1 MPHSRN
7 RCIYIYIISIL
18 FTACSPQ
25 KKDISRPNIIIIMA
39 DDLGWADVG
48 YNGNTFFETPY
59 LDQLAS
65 EGIILERFYA
75 SSASCAPSRASILTG
90 MYTPRH
96 KVYIPQGYSMF
107 GSGNEDHYL
116 KMRWKVPTP
125 DMDSSF
131 FSFPVSVNH
140 VEPEI
145 ESLAELLKKAGY
157 VSSRIGKWHIGDDNQ
172 GFDYNSANGE
182 PGFITNIDGD
192 EQRFYA
198 DTMVAERMTDAA
210 IDFIQQYKEQPF
222 FLFLSHWEVHTPMAA
237 QKERIKYFE
246 EKAAKL
252 GLTDFN
258 AVYAAEVEALD
269 HSLGRVMKTLSN
281 LGLEENTLLIY
292 TSDNGGL
299 MGQTTNAPL
308 REGKGTFYEG
318 GIRVPFVARWP
329 IVINPGTSSR
339 EITIGVDFMPTL
351 AEITNLPLPSKQ
363 AVDGLSIL
371 PIFENTESILP
382 RQVFF
387 HFPLYL
393 GGNQYNKVLP
403 VYNSDVK
410 LWRAV
415 PSTVIMEGPWKLI
428 YYYEYDN
435 YELFNLDEDLSET
448 HNLAG
453 TLPDKEAELLKHL
466 HQWVKETNAPVPNVP
481 NDLFTLENLN

>member
-1 MPHSRN
+1 
-7 RCIYIYIISIL
+7 
-18 FTACSPQ
+18 
-25 KKDISRPNIIIIMA
+25 MA

-48 YNGNTFFETPY
+48 YNENTYFETPN
-59 LDQLAS
+59 LDRLAA
-65 EGIILERFYA
+65 EGMILDRFYA
-75 SSASCAPSRASILTG
+75 SSASCAPSRASMLTG
-90 MYTPRH
+90 MYVPRH
-96 KVYIPQGYSMF
+96 QVYIPQGYSMF
-107 GSGNEDHYL
+107 GRGNEDNYL
-116 KMRWKVPTP
+116 RMRWKVPTP
-125 DMDSSF
+125 GMDSSF
-131 FSFPVSVNH
+131 FNFPVSVNH
-140 VEPEI
+140 VEPEV

-172 GFDYNSANGE
+172 GFDENSANGQ
-182 PGFITNIDGD
+182 PGFITNLDGD

-198 DTMVAERMTDAA
+198 DTMVAHKMTDAA
-210 IDFIQQYKEQPF
+210 IDFIHRHKTQPF
-222 FLFLSHWEVHTPMAA
+222 FLYLSHWEVHTPMAA
-237 QKERIKYFE
+237 RTERIEYFE
-246 EKAAKL
+246 RKAADL
-252 GLTDFN
+252 GLSEYN

-269 HSLGRVMKTLSN
+269 QSLGRIMHTLTS
-281 LGLEENTLLIY
+281 LGLKENTLLIY

-299 MGQTTNAPL
+299 MGQTDNAPL

-329 IVINPGTSSR
+329 DVISPGVASR
-339 EITIGVDFMPTL
+339 ESTIGIDFMPTF
-351 AEITNLPLPSKQ
+351 ADITGLPVPSKQ
-363 AVDGLSIL
+363 AVDGLSLL
-371 PIFENTESILP
+371 PLFQNSASELK
-382 RQVFF
+382 RHVYF

-415 PSTVIMEGPWKLI
+415 PSTVIMDGPWKLI

-453 TLPDKEAELLKHL
+453 TMPDKEAELIKSL

-481 NDLFTLENLN
+481 NDLFTLENLE